1 MSNNEGM
8 KVIAS
13 LRSQENRH
21 YLVFRCALH
30 ALLPAQGLQAPT
42 VNLSLRGEGIYYPGA
57 YA

>member
-1 MSNNEGM
+1 MSNNEGL

-21 YLVFRCALH
+21 YLMFRCALH

-42 VNLSLRGEGIYYPGA
+42 VREGIYYPGA